1 MKLKDEHDKL
11 KEEFESVKTDAAAYK
26 RAMTD
31 LKTGN
36 AIMLRDLKQYKDDL
50 ERATNNLKTIRAA
63 IGELQYNKILG
74 AK

>member
-50 ERATNNLKTIRAA
+50 ERTTNNLKTIRAA